1 MLIYKGFFR
10 HFFENNACF
19 YYLVVVIWLYNLKG
33 NTMNTFFSFTT
44 ILAAILAVGSIED
57 CGGHCLGN
65 ENWTMFFICLTIM
78 LISGI
83 MTILTLNKGQ

>member
-1 MLIYKGFFR
+1 MVL
-10 HFFENNACF
+10 
-19 YYLVVVIWLYNLKG
+19 WLHNLKG
-33 NTMNTFFSFTT
+33 NTMNTFFSITT

-65 ENWTMFFICLTIM
+65 ENWTMFFIMLAIM
-78 LISGI
+78 LVSGI

>member
-1 MLIYKGFFR
+1 M
-10 HFFENNACF
+10 HFFKNSACF
-19 YYLVVVIWLYNLKG
+19 YYLSMVIWLYNLKG

-65 ENWTMFFICLTIM
+65 ENWTMFFICLTIT
-78 LISGI
+78 IFSGI
-83 MTILTLNKGQ
+83 MTLYTMKGNQ

>member
-1 MLIYKGFFR
+1 
-10 HFFENNACF
+10 
-19 YYLVVVIWLYNLKG
+19 
-33 NTMNTFFSFTT
+33 MNTFFSITT
-44 ILAAILAVGSIED
+44 ILAAIMAVGSIED

-83 MTILTLNKGQ
+83 ITLYTMKGNQ

>member
-1 MLIYKGFFR
+1 MVG
-10 HFFENNACF
+10 
-19 YYLVVVIWLYNLKG
+19 WLHNLKG
-33 NTMNTFFSFTT
+33 NTMNTFFSITT

-57 CGGHCLGN
+57 CGGHCLGQ

-83 MTILTLNKGQ
+83 ITLYTMKGNQ